1 MSDMRYPSIYSF
13 LWSVIKPFKWH
24 YAVMLMAPILGAFYD
39 FANNYAIKLV
49 VDAFADGKVVTYQSL
64 FWPIALF
71 VGAQVWIDA
80 LWRVGDVAQ
89 WRSEPYVR
97 QAILLKVYD
106 FVQKYPYT
114 FFQNT
119 QTGSITSK
127 IKGILDGY
135 DNFWAALHHEFTP
148 KLMNTIVLTAV
159 LAIVNLKVCLFVTLW
174 AISFFVIMYRFSV
187 TLDKLSFVTS
197 NYRHNILGLIADN
210 VANIFTIF
218 SFATRKKELGNLDK
232 VIKKYFV
239 PANIKFYKFN
249 FLSNL
254 AAALL
259 YWVMLISLFIFMIHL
274 RQTNQVSSGDL
285 VFVMG
290 ITLKMSW
297 DLWQMIHKMQD
308 FMGNLGGFKSAF
320 ELLKMPRDEMGQ
332 SCSPI
337 KVIRPS
343 IVFEDVSFAYEAGK
357 PIFSN
362 LSLKIKP
369 GEKVGLVGVS
379 GSGKS
384 TLVSLLLKY
393 FQINQGRILIDN
405 QDIAKFSADSIREHV
420 TLIPQDILLFHRN
433 ILENIQY
440 GSSNVTEEK
449 VVTAARLANIHDFIM
464 GLKDQYQT
472 EVGERGIKL
481 SGGQR
486 QRIAI
491 ARAILKNAPILIL
504 DEATSSL
511 DAETEQLIQASLNS
525 ILNNA
530 NVTVLAIA
538 HRLSTLKHMDRII
551 VLEQGKIVEEGTHN
565 ILISHDTLYKRLWE
579 MQKI

>member
-1 MSDMRYPSIYSF
+1 
-13 LWSVIKPFKWH
+13 
-24 YAVMLMAPILGAFYD
+24 MLMAPILGALYD
-39 FANNYAIKLV
+39 FGNNYAIKLV
-49 VDAFADGKVVTYQSL
+49 VDAFAVDAAVTYHSL
-64 FWPIALF
+64 FLPIAIF
-71 VGAQVWIDA
+71 VGAQIWLDA
-80 LWRVGDVAQ
+80 LWRIGDIAE

-97 QAILLKVYD
+97 QAILLRVYD
-106 FVQKYPYT
+106 FVQHNSYA

-119 QTGSITSK
+119 HAGSITSK

-148 KLMNTIVLTAV
+148 KLMNTIVLTVV
-159 LAIVNLKVCLFVTLW
+159 LAIVNLKVCLFVALW
-174 AISFFVIMYRFSV
+174 AVCFFIVMYRFSI
-187 TLDKLSFVTS
+187 TLDKFSYITS
-197 NYRHNILGLIADN
+197 NHRHHIFGLIADN

-218 SFATRKKELGNLDK
+218 SFATRKKELNNLDA
-232 VIKKYFV
+232 VIEKDFI
-239 PANIKFYKFN
+239 PANVKFYKFN
-249 FLSNL
+249 FLVNVI
-254 AAALL
+254 AVFL
-259 YWVMLISLFIFMIHL
+259 YWIMLISLFLFMIHL
-274 RQTNQVSSGDL
+274 RQTGQASSGDL

-290 ITLKMSW
+290 ITIKMSW
-297 DLWQMIHKMQD
+297 DLWQMIQKMQE
-308 FMGNLGGFKSAF
+308 FMKNLGDFKSAF
-320 ELLKMPRDEMGQ
+320 ELLKTPQENNEQ
-332 SCSPI
+332 CLVSHI
-337 KVIRPS
+337 KIIRPS
-343 IVFEDVSFAYEAGK
+343 IVFEDLCFSYEADK

-379 GSGKS
+379 GAGKS

-393 FQINQGRILIDN
+393 FQANKGRILIDN
-405 QDIAKFSADSIREHV
+405 QDIVKFSSDSIREHV
-420 TLIPQDILLFHRN
+420 AVIPQDILLFHRN
-433 ILENIQY
+433 IFENIHY
-440 GSSNVTEEK
+440 GNSNATEEE
-449 VVTAARLANIHDFIM
+449 VIAAARLANIHDFILS
-464 GLKDQYQT
+464 LKDQYKT

-511 DAETEQLIQASLNS
+511 DAETEQLIQTSLNS

-551 VLEQGKIVEEGTHN
+551 VLEQGRIVEEGTHN
-565 ILISHDTLYKRLWE
+565 TLITHDTLYKRLWE